1 MISKITSAF
10 VTATFILAPDNVVA
24 LQHPSGGMVAIS
36 SDLSAAIAHA
46 SAIAGEANAAGLTA
60 ASNLAGFASLSAL
73 SELSSVG
80 VPASAGAFRFG
91 SRRLPAMAEQ
101 GDPAD
106 DAWRAARRA
115 FADADWAVAASAFA
129 KIRADFPKSGYVGD
143 SYYWQAYALSQRGS
157 TSAMRQSV
165 ALLDTQRESYASATS
180 VRNGDAQ
187 RLATRIR
194 GTLAQSGDA
203 QSAEEIARRADAAV
217 GGAAAR
223 ADGAAARAEGAAA
236 RAEGATAR
244 GSRPA
249 RAGTGQASSACPSEE
264 NDDRVM
270 ALNALLQM
278 RSDDAMPL
286 LKQVLAR
293 RDACSETLRRKA
305 VFLVSQKRSA
315 DAADILV
322 DAAQN
327 DPDSETREQAV
338 FWLSQVNSDRATT
351 LLEQILRTSKD
362 ENIQDK
368 AIFALSQGRD
378 PKRAGVLRDYAA
390 REDAPEH
397 LREQAVFWLGQGRS
411 EENGNFLRDLFGR
424 AKNTDLKN
432 KILFSISQ
440 QRSDANDQFLLD
452 QAVNTANTIEIR
464 KQALFW
470 AGQNKS
476 VDVARMAAL
485 YDKSDDQEFREQVI
499 FVLSQRSRD
508 PAAIDKL
515 IEIAKTEKNR
525 DLREKAIFWLG
536 QSRDPKALKAL
547 SEIVLRSPDG
557 A

>member
-1 MISKITSAF
+1 MNSKITAALVAATITWIPARVEAF
-10 VTATFILAPDNVVA
+10 QHHGNAT
-24 LQHPSGGMVAIS
+24 VAIT
-36 SDLSAAIAHA
+36 DASAALD
-46 SAIAGEANAAGLTA
+46 AAAKALSSVDMSGL
-60 ASNLAGFASLSAL
+60 SRLSVLRGLAGLSAL
-73 SELSSVG
+73 SELSG
-80 VPASAGAFRFG
+80 VAGFDGATAAELGPRPG
-91 SRRLPAMAEQ
+91 RLPPMNAQ

-106 DAWRAARRA
+106 ALWREARRA
-115 FADADWAVAASAFA
+115 VSDEDWPVAAAGFA
-129 KIRADFPKSGYVGD
+129 KVRSSYPRSAYVGD
-143 SYYWQAYALSQRGS
+143 SYYWQAWALYQKGGDDAKHQAAR
-157 TSAMRQSV
+157 
-165 ALLDTQRESYASATS
+165 LLDTQRSSYSDASTVKNGES
-180 VRNGDAQ
+180 Q
-187 RLATRIR
+187 RLSTRIR
-194 GTLAQSGDA
+194 GELAQSGDA
-203 QSAEEIARRADAAV
+203 RSAEDVARRAEAV
-217 GGAAAR
+217 QSRGG
-223 ADGAAARAEGAAA
+223 
-236 RAEGATAR
+236 
-244 GSRPA
+244 
-249 RAGTGQASSACPSEE
+249 CPSEE
-264 NDDRVM
+264 NDDRVV

-485 YDKSDDQEFREQVI
+485 YDKSGDQEFREQVI

-536 QSRDPKALKAL
+536 QSHDPKALKAL